1 MLKWEITPTTPT
13 PSWKKCKRLVT
24 SPRMPSQE
32 PCCARSYHQAVLLWP
47 CTLLSS
53 MESFCPLC
61 WVSSALQS
69 LTTFQEEDQ
78 LFSFDLSHPTGVG
91 PALVSSRVWCP
102 FHQVSVPQLN
112 WPQLMFHRP
121 AALLILWA
129 FAHAFLSAWNAVCC
143 HLLPSCVSH
152 SVPSQPPATCTPDI
166 WFLTFSAC
174 V

>member
-112 WPQLMFHRP
+112 WPQLMNVPQACRTPHT
-121 AALLILWA
+121 LGLCTC
-129 FAHAFLSAWNAVCC
+129 LSLCLECC
-143 HLLPSCVSH
+143 LLP
-152 SVPSQPPATCTPDI
+152 PPP
-166 WFLTFSAC
+166 FLRLTQRT
-174 V
+174 